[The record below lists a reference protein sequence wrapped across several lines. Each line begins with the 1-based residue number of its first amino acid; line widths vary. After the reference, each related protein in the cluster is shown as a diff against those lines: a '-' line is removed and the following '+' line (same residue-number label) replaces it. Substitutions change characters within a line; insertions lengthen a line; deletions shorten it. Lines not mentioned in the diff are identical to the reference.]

1 MSSIEAMDDEL
12 GAFKNGDIDTEWYDV
27 VDISAVRLQ
36 TEIIIEGF
44 SNFDFNHEEDFE
56 NNSVVDVNADTID
69 IDVIYRIEMTDNK
82 HGEDNNNDLALDWYD
97 VVDVYSVRIRINLRF
112 DQETS
117 FLHPSSTTTI
127 KF

>member
-1 MSSIEAMDDEL
+1 MDNEL
-12 GAFKNGDIDTEWYDV
+12 GEFNNGDLDTEWYDV

-69 IDVIYRIEMTDNK
+69 IEEIYCIGVIDNN
-82 HGEDNNNDLALDWYD
+82 HGKDNNNDLVLDWYD
-97 VVDVYSVRIRINLRF
+97 VVDVYTVRIRIDLRF
-112 DQETS
+112 NDQEIS
-117 FLHPSSTTTI
+117 FLHPSSTITI